1 MNFDYIKNIESLSDL
16 YLFCIDAESFVLS
29 RPDLSAG
36 QSRKAL
42 EYLVKLVYQLRNN
55 SIPQRSSL
63 FELVSSE
70 DFTNFIN
77 DASMINALHYI
88 RKVGNIAI
96 HNDEVSQKEA
106 LLSLKQLHIFT
117 GELLIKL
124 DLVHSYPLFD
134 ETLLIKTKEVKP
146 SSQEVEINS
155 QLVTELKP
163 HSVLLS
169 ISVRL
174 KPVNSISTFT

>member
-1 MNFDYIKNIESLSDL
+1 MNFDYIKEINNLNDL
-16 YLFCIDAESFVLS
+16 YSFCKDAESFVLS

-36 QSRKAL
+36 QSRKSL
-42 EYLVKLVYQLRNN
+42 EYLVKLVYQLRNGTV
-55 SIPQRSSL
+55 PQRSSL

-77 DASMINALHYI
+77 DSSMINALHYI

-96 HNDEVSQKEA
+96 HNEEVSQKEA

-124 DLVHSYPLFD
+124 GLVKSYPLFD
-134 ETLLIKTKEVKP
+134 ESLLVKTTKQP
-146 SSQEVEINS
+146 C
-155 QLVTELKP
+155 
-163 HSVLLS
+163 
-169 ISVRL
+169 
-174 KPVNSISTFT
+174 